1 MESRNDVLKK
11 LQGVI
16 SKTPSQW
23 NQDVL
28 LRSENKPWKKR
39 SQAVAL
45 KVLRTLR
52 AKGISQKDLA
62 EQIGV
67 SAQQVNKWV
76 KGNENFTFETISK
89 LETALGVE
97 LMSIKGYQSQKQHIQ
112 SKLEAIIKKAQEN
125 MKDVWSEDLET
136 VSTAAVT
143 SDLDD
148 IEYNG
153 WFDDLVA
160 LKDELK

>member
-112 SKLEAIIKKAQEN
+112 SKLVVIDYIKSWYHIDLPMKKSPIMAKIIQLNESTQYPPKVQYAQ
-125 MKDVWSEDLET
+125 L
-136 VSTAAVT
+136 
-143 SDLDD
+143 
-148 IEYNG
+148 
-153 WFDDLVA
+153 
-160 LKDELK
+160 

>member
-28 LRSENKPWKKR
+28 KRSENKPWKKR

-52 AKGISQKDLA
+52 AKGLSQKELA

-89 LETALGVE
+89 LEIALGVE
-97 LMSIKGYQSQKQHIQ
+97 LMSIKGYQSQKQQIQ
-112 SKLEAIIKKAQEN
+112 SKFI
-125 MKDVWSEDLET
+125 
-136 VSTAAVT
+136 AVDYGINWH
-143 SDLDD
+143 SDLPMKKSPLMAKL
-148 IEYNG
+148 IHLN
-153 WFDDLVA
+153 
-160 LKDELK
+160 ELTHYPPKVQYARL